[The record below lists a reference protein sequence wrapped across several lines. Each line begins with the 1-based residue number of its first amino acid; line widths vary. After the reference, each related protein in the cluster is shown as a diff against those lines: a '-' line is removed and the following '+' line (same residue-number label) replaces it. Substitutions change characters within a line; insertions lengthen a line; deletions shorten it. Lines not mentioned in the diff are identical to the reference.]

1 MKKQTLSHA
10 LTSFSPAARGRR
22 CRRRMRGP
30 LLAAALFLVA
40 QAALAVQ
47 SEEKELAELLNIV
60 QQETDVAT
68 KTRLNSDYVPG
79 IVTVLEGDE
88 LEALGVRTAGE
99 ALGLV
104 PGMEAVLTDR
114 AASSVIVRGLDF
126 PFNAG
131 NTQVLLNGVAVARQD
146 GGFNT
151 SALLIPV
158 EQIDRIEVIRG
169 PGSVVYGDFAF
180 MGLVNIITRK
190 QGTRALLR
198 HESPHPATLG
208 AARVG
213 SKSGDRVTWSL
224 NVSGLHSTDIATPA
238 NIAEAREGR
247 TFAIANV
254 AFGGFSFIAQSVH
267 RNFTPTIGTQHSH
280 ETSWDSEAKYNREL
294 RHGLNAEV
302 RLTHLHN
309 DISEPVDI
317 LSGGLTKAAA
327 NVTWSG
333 WRRQSWLI
341 GADYSRSGL
350 DDAYHTPPPA
360 PGAPLGAPV
369 LLAHDVHREI
379 EGAVLQDRI
388 DISQALTLTLGGRY
402 DHYSDLDSR
411 FTPRIS
417 VVWRVND
424 RHIVK
429 AQYAEG
435 FRPPTF
441 FEFYQPPAPGSVPR
455 YPFETNATSELNY
468 VYRNSGRVGRVTL
481 FHSMLSD
488 MIRPGGVVVKGD
500 AWAQG
505 GEFEWTQE
513 LGTKL
518 KAGANLSYAE
528 TFDPRV
534 PNGGGANPVSSKYLA
549 NATLIYRVMPN
560 LIIGGRFNYVGARV
574 AGKGFRTTDITISRQ
589 DLFLPGLGIRA
600 GVKNGLDSDI
610 TFLTA
615 RPNGTTGV
623 SAWPGRSAWV
633 QLSWKQ

>member
-1 MKKQTLSHA
+1 MKTFLSI
-10 LTSFSPAARGRR
+10 
-22 CRRRMRGP
+22 
-30 LLAAALFLVA
+30 AAALLLA
-40 QAALAVQ
+40 NAAHAATAQ
-47 SEEKELAELLNIV
+47 SEEKELADLLNIV

-104 PGMEAVLTDR
+104 PGMESVMNDR
-114 AASSVIVRGLDF
+114 ASASVIVRGIDF

-131 NTQVLLNGVAVARQD
+131 NTQVLLNGIPVARQD

-180 MGLVNIITRK
+180 MGLINIITRK

-198 HESPHPATLG
+198 EETPHATTLG
-208 AARVG
+208 AARIG
-213 SKSGDRVTWSL
+213 SKSGARLTYSF
-224 NVSGLHSTDIATPA
+224 NVSDSRSNNVAKPDVIAR
-238 NIAEAREGR
+238 AREGR
-247 TFAIANV
+247 MFMIGNV
-254 AFGGFSFIAQSVH
+254 AFGGLSLTAQGVH
-267 RNFTPTIGTQHSH
+267 RNFTPITGNAHNH
-280 ETSWDSEAKYNREL
+280 ETSWDAEAKYVREL
-294 RHGLNAEV
+294 RRALNAEV

-317 LSGGLTKAAA
+317 LNGGLTKVAA

-333 WRRQSWLI
+333 WRRQSLLA

-350 DDAYHTPPPA
+350 DNAFHTPPPP
-360 PGAPLGAPV
+360 PGQPLGAPQLV
-369 LLAHDVHREI
+369 AHDVHREI
-379 EGAVLQDRI
+379 EGAVLQDQI
-388 DISQALTLTLGGRY
+388 DISEALTLTLGGRY

-411 FTPRIS
+411 FTPRVSI
-417 VVWRVND
+417 VWRVND

-441 FEFYQPPAPGSVPR
+441 FEFYQTPAPGTVPR

-468 VYRNSGRVGRVTL
+468 VYRNSGRVGRVTV
-481 FHSMLSD
+481 FRSVISD
-488 MIRPGGVVVKGD
+488 MLRPGGVVVAAD

-505 GEFEWTQE
+505 AEVEWTQD
-513 LGTKL
+513 LGSKL
-518 KAGANLSYAE
+518 KIGSNISYAE

-534 PNGGGANPVSSKYLA
+534 PNGGGQNRVSPKYLG
-549 NATLIYRVMPN
+549 NATALYRVTPN
-560 LIIGGRFNYVGARV
+560 LILGGRLYYVGDRL
-574 AGKGFRTTDITISRQ
+574 AGKGYKTTDITISRQ
-589 DLFLPGLGIRA
+589 DLFFPGFGIRA
-600 GVKNGLDSDI
+600 GVKNGFDSDV
-610 TFLTA
+610 TYLTA
-615 RPNGTTGV
+615 RPNGTTGT
-623 SAWPGRSAWV
+623 SSWPKRSAWV
-633 QLSWKQ
+633 QVSWKE